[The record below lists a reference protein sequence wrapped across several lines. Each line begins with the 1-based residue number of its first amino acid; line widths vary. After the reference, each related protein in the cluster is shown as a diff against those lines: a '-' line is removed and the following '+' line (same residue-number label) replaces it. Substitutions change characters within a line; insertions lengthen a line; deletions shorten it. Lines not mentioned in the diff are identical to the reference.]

1 MNRLL
6 LNLVH
11 EEISGGGAGVLCTVV
26 GADGSTPRDLGA
38 AMWVRPDGSIAGT
51 VGGGPLEYAV
61 IGKAAEMMKHSAGPV
76 LHKAVLRQE
85 ESGGEAACGGE
96 AVILMEPLGREAEVV
111 IFGAVHVGRALARAA
126 SGAGFRVTVWD
137 EREEYANPGAIP
149 WGKVVACPLEE
160 AYERGVSLHGS
171 SYAVVVTRGHALDAS
186 VVRSLEG
193 RPLAYLGLIGSRKK
207 IAAVRESLLRQGVS
221 QSHLDRVF
229 QPIGL
234 PIGAETPE
242 EIAVSILSEI
252 IAVHRGADLASL
264 RGSLSNVPGPFY
276 PSFDGCKP
284 A

>member
-11 EEISGGGAGVLCTVV
+11 EEVSGGGAGVLCTVV
-26 GADGSTPRDLGA
+26 GAEGSTPRDLGA
-38 AMWVRPDGSIAGT
+38 AMWVRPDGSISGT

-61 IGKAAEMMKHSAGPV
+61 IGKAMEMLKTTAGPL

-85 ESGGEAACGGE
+85 ENGGEAACGGE

-111 IFGAVHVGRALARAA
+111 IFGAGHVGKALARAA
-126 SGAGFRVTVWD
+126 TGAGFRVTVWD
-137 EREEYANPGAIP
+137 EREEYANPQAIP
-149 WGKVVACPLEE
+149 WGKVVACPLGE
-160 AYERGVSLHGS
+160 AHEKGVVLHDS
-171 SYAVVVTRGHALDAS
+171 SYAIVVTRGHALDAE

-207 IAAVRESLLRQGVS
+207 IAAVRDNLLRQGVS
-221 QSHLDRVF
+221 QAHLDRVF
-229 QPIGL
+229 QPVGL

-264 RGSLSNVPGPFY
+264 RRNWR
-276 PSFDGCKP
+276 
-284 A
+284 